1 MRKIII
7 TILIGMCAAVSM
19 PLDVQAGRN
28 KKADKRER
36 ARKEVVANCRGYYK
50 DVFMNGG
57 INLSS
62 RRTLPSTRSLGLT
75 LEYFATAPTAKM
87 TKKDTLLQKQIFAG
101 YYDDTNGLLLYPDG
115 EPRFRMVYF
124 NGGGAARHGTSLM
137 VDGRTT
143 MRQYLANGGSYVGSC
158 AGAFIASKGAISS
171 KDLSIAHVDCYLNL
185 WPGTTRSTA
194 LSDSRTAMTIEKGS
208 PLLRYFD
215 FGGDMVVDSIY
226 HNNGCYVYNE
236 KNGIVPAGTVA
247 LSRYVFEDTDKV
259 HINGRV
265 GTWGYKHNEQSGRV
279 VVTGSHPEGITKGE
293 RLDYMSAM
301 VLYALEGNGAPEPKS
316 SLELGQVR
324 EMNKRTEDNDPAH
337 TRIGDRQYHHFVV
350 NIPKGC
356 KRVVISLDGYK
367 GEDKFDLT
375 LCAKRGEMAYHDN
388 TTLKVVSQ
396 GCKKSLAI
404 DNPKSGEWY
413 VSVFCE
419 TTVIATEGEYGTE
432 YSGRIDVLNGVPYS
446 IKVECE

>member
-1 MRKIII
+1 MKRII
-7 TILIGMCAAVSM
+7 TAILIGMCVAVSM

-101 YYDDTNGLLLYPDG
+101 YYDDTNGPLLYPDG

-158 AGAFIASKGAISS
+158 AGAFIASKGAIRST
-171 KDLSIAHVDCYLNL
+171 DLSIAHVDCYLNL

-194 LSDSRTAMTIEKGS
+194 LSDSRTALTIEKGS

-301 VLYALEGNGAPEPKS
+301 VLYALEGNGAPEPKC

-324 EMNKRTEDNDPAH
+324 EMNKRTEDKDPAH
-337 TRIGDRQYHHFVV
+337 TRIGDRQYHHFIV
-350 NIPKGC
+350 NIPKEC

>member
-1 MRKIII
+1 
-7 TILIGMCAAVSM
+7 
-19 PLDVQAGRN
+19 
-28 KKADKRER
+28 
-36 ARKEVVANCRGYYK
+36 
-50 DVFMNGG
+50 
-57 INLSS
+57 
-62 RRTLPSTRSLGLT
+62 
-75 LEYFATAPTAKM
+75 M

-101 YYDDTNGLLLYPDG
+101 YYDDTNGPLLYPDG

-124 NGGGAARHGTSLM
+124 NGGGAARHGTSLT

-158 AGAFIASKGAISS
+158 AGAFIASKGAIRST
-171 KDLSIAHVDCYLNL
+171 DLSIAHVDCYLNL

-301 VLYALEGNGAPEPKS
+301 VLYALEGNGAPEPKC

-356 KRVVISLDGYK
+356 KRAVISLDGYK

-388 TTLKVVSQ
+388 TTQKVVSQ

-419 TTVIATEGEYGTE
+419 TTVTATEGEYGTE
-432 YSGRIDVLNGVPYS
+432 YSGRIDVLNGVPYRL
-446 IKVECE
+446 KVECK

>member
-1 MRKIII
+1 MKRII
-7 TILIGMCAAVSM
+7 TAILIGLCVAMSM
-19 PLDVQAGRN
+19 PLEVQAGRN
-28 KKADKRER
+28 GKADRRER
-36 ARKEVVANCRGYYK
+36 ARREVVANGRGYYK

-75 LEYFATAPTAKM
+75 MEYFATAPTAKM

-101 YYDDTNGLLLYPDG
+101 YYDDTNGPLLYPDG

-171 KDLSIAHVDCYLNL
+171 KDLSIAHVDSYLNI
-185 WPGTTRSTA
+185 WPGTTRSTG

-215 FGGDMVVDSIY
+215 FGDDMVVDSIY

-247 LSRYVFEDTDKV
+247 LSRYIFEDTDKV

-293 RLDYMSAM
+293 RLDYMAAM
-301 VLYALEGNGAPEPKS
+301 VLYALDGNGAPEPKS

>member
-1 MRKIII
+1 MKRII
-7 TILIGMCAAVSM
+7 TAILIGLCVAMAM

-36 ARKEVVANCRGYYK
+36 ARKEVVANSRGYYK

-87 TKKDTLLQKQIFAG
+87 TKKDTLLQKRIFAG
-101 YYDDTNGLLLYPDG
+101 YYDDTNGPLLYPDG

-124 NGGGAARHGTSLM
+124 NGGGAARHGTSLT

-215 FGGDMVVDSIY
+215 FGGDMMVDSIY
-226 HNNGCYVYNE
+226 HNNGCYVYSE

-356 KRVVISLDGYK
+356 KRAVISLDGYK

-375 LCAKRGEMAYHDN
+375 LYAKRGEMAYHDN

>member
-1 MRKIII
+1 MKRII
-7 TILIGMCAAVSM
+7 TAILIGLCVAMAM

-36 ARKEVVANCRGYYK
+36 ARKEVVANGRGYYK

-75 LEYFATAPTAKM
+75 MEYFATAPTAKM

-101 YYDDTNGLLLYPDG
+101 YYDDTNGPLLYPDG

-124 NGGGAARHGTSLM
+124 NGGGAARHGASLM

-158 AGAFIASKGAISS
+158 AGAFIASKGAIRST
-171 KDLSIAHVDCYLNL
+171 DLSIAHVDCYLNL
-185 WPGTTRSTA
+185 WLGTTRSTA

-301 VLYALEGNGAPEPKS
+301 VLYALEGNGAPEPKC
-316 SLELGQVR
+316 SLALGQEC

-388 TTLKVVSQ
+388 TTQKVVSQ

-432 YSGRIDVLNGVPYS
+432 YSGRIDVLNGVPYRL
-446 IKVECE
+446 KVECE

>member
-1 MRKIII
+1 MKRII
-7 TILIGMCAAVSM
+7 TAILIGLCVAMAM

-28 KKADKRER
+28 KKADRRER
-36 ARKEVVANCRGYYK
+36 ARREVVANGRGYYK

-75 LEYFATAPTAKM
+75 MEYFATAPTAKM
-87 TKKDTLLQKQIFAG
+87 TKKDTLLQERIFSG
-101 YYDDTNGLLLYPDG
+101 YSGDTNGPLLYPDG

-124 NGGGAARHGTSLM
+124 NGGGAARHGASLM

-158 AGAFIASKGAISS
+158 AGAFIASKGAIRST
-171 KDLSIAHVDCYLNL
+171 DLSIAHVDCYLNL

-301 VLYALEGNGAPEPKS
+301 VLYALEGNGAPEPKC
-316 SLELGQVR
+316 SLELGQER
-324 EMNKRTEDNDPAH
+324 EMNKRTEDNAPAH

-388 TTLKVVSQ
+388 TTQKVVSQ

-419 TTVIATEGEYGTE
+419 TTVTATEGEYGTE

>member
-1 MRKIII
+1 MKRII
-7 TILIGMCAAVSM
+7 TAILIGLCVAMSM
-19 PLDVQAGRN
+19 PLEVQAGRN
-28 KKADKRER
+28 GKADRRER
-36 ARKEVVANCRGYYK
+36 ARREVVANGRGYYK

-75 LEYFATAPTAKM
+75 MEYFATAPTAKM

-101 YYDDTNGLLLYPDG
+101 YYDDTNGPLLYPDG

-171 KDLSIAHVDCYLNL
+171 KDLSIAHVDSYLNI
-185 WPGTTRSTA
+185 WPGTTRSTG

-215 FGGDMVVDSIY
+215 FGDDMVVDSIY

-247 LSRYVFEDTDKV
+247 LSRYIFEDTDKV

-293 RLDYMSAM
+293 RLDYMAAM
-301 VLYALEGNGAPEPKS
+301 VLYALEGNGAPEPKC

>member
-1 MRKIII
+1 MKRII
-7 TILIGMCAAVSM
+7 TAILIGLCVAMAM

-36 ARKEVVANCRGYYK
+36 ARKEVVANGRGYYK

-75 LEYFATAPTAKM
+75 MEYFATAPTAKM

-101 YYDDTNGLLLYPDG
+101 YYDDTNGPLLYPDG

-124 NGGGAARHGTSLM
+124 NGGGAARHGTSLT

-158 AGAFIASKGAISS
+158 AGAFIASKGAIRST
-171 KDLSIAHVDCYLNL
+171 DLSIAHVDCYLNL

-301 VLYALEGNGAPEPKS
+301 VLYALEGNGAPEPKC

-337 TRIGDRQYHHFVV
+337 TRIGDRQCHHFVV

-356 KRVVISLDGYK
+356 KRAVISLDGYK

-388 TTLKVVSQ
+388 TTQKVVSQ

-419 TTVIATEGEYGTE
+419 TTVTATEGEYGTE
-432 YSGRIDVLNGVPYS
+432 YSGRIDVLNGVPYRL
-446 IKVECE
+446 KVECK

>member
-1 MRKIII
+1 MKRII
-7 TILIGMCAAVSM
+7 TAILIGLCVAMAM
-19 PLDVQAGRN
+19 PLEVQAGRN
-28 KKADKRER
+28 RKTDRRER
-36 ARKEVVANCRGYYK
+36 ARREVVANGRGYYK

-75 LEYFATAPTAKM
+75 MEYFATAPTAKM

-101 YYDDTNGLLLYPDG
+101 YYDDTNGPLLYPDG

-124 NGGGAARHGTSLM
+124 NGGGAARHGASLM

-316 SLELGQVR
+316 ILELGQEC

-356 KRVVISLDGYK
+356 KRAVISLDGYK

>member
-1 MRKIII
+1 MKRII
-7 TILIGMCAAVSM
+7 TAILIGLCVAMAM

-36 ARKEVVANCRGYYK
+36 ARREVVANGRGYYK

-101 YYDDTNGLLLYPDG
+101 YYDDTNGPLLYPDG

-124 NGGGAARHGTSLM
+124 NGGGAARHGASLT

-247 LSRYVFEDTDKV
+247 LSRYIFEDTDKV

-301 VLYALEGNGAPEPKS
+301 VLYALEGNGAPEPKC
-316 SLELGQVR
+316 SLELGQEC

-356 KRVVISLDGYK
+356 KRAVISLDGYK

>member
-1 MRKIII
+1 MKRIINA
-7 TILIGMCAAVSM
+7 ILIGLCVAMAM

-36 ARKEVVANCRGYYK
+36 ARREVVANGRGYYK

-101 YYDDTNGLLLYPDG
+101 YYDDTNGPLLYPDG

-124 NGGGAARHGTSLM
+124 NGGGAARHGASLT

-247 LSRYVFEDTDKV
+247 LSRYIFEDTDKV

-301 VLYALEGNGAPEPKS
+301 VLYALEGNGAPEPKC
-316 SLELGQVR
+316 SLELGQEC

-356 KRVVISLDGYK
+356 KRAVISLDGYK